1 MSSRRAETDPYP
13 TIDAAGAPIA
23 KFCLKCA
30 GPLDVKTAV
39 EIDRARMEADEMMN
53 KLLEDPEVKG
63 LLEQKIRQL
72 KLA

>member
-1 MSSRRAETDPYP
+1 MSEEDIKCPRCGEKN
-13 TIDAAGAPIA
+13 APIA

-30 GPLDVKTAV
+30 APLDVKTAV
-39 EIDRARMEADEMMN
+39 EIDRVRMEADEMMN

-63 LLEQKIRQL
+63 LLEQKIRTL